1 MESAGTVRLNWD
13 ERGPLENRFRIH
25 HGKLVFTFTL
35 RLVRDFDLKVL
46 YSLEFIVC

>member
-1 MESAGTVRLNWD
+1 MESAGTVRLNRD